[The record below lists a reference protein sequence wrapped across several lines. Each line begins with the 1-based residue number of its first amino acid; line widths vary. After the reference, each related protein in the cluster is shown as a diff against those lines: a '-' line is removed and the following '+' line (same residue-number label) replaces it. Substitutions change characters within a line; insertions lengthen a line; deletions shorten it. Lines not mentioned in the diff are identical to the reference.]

1 MLADG
6 PPERAT
12 LYDNNAYQDFHA
24 VVPKNVPNDFY
35 WKELEEQIY
44 RKFQDERETKEEA
57 ARNKASNVLNRSK
70 LIYNYIDNQGIE
82 HFLEDIMYLTCKKE
96 SKN

>member
-1 MLADG
+1 MKKKKAQSNWVG
-6 PPERAT
+6 CRGKRA
-12 LYDNNAYQDFHA
+12 
-24 VVPKNVPNDFY
+24 
-35 WKELEEQIY
+35 
-44 RKFQDERETKEEA
+44 DERETKEEA